1 LKPDPLPRIF
11 PGQPKIVFTDVDET
25 LTWQGRLPEE
35 TFSALAK
42 LQRAGI
48 KVVPVTG
55 ASAGWCDCMIR
66 TWPIDS
72 IIGENGAFY
81 IDRSSDGRLSYV
93 FALEEPE
100 RAINWQRLH
109 QLKEEVLNKFPF
121 AYQTADQ
128 AFRITDIAFDINQDR
143 RIDREDAF
151 TIAQH
156 CRDAGM
162 TSKVSSIHI
171 NVWCGDYNKASTA
184 NLWMAAQGIDLGE
197 AIFSGD
203 SPNDDSMFSNF
214 RQTVGV
220 ANIMP
225 FIEELDSPPM
235 YVTQQPG
242 GYGFAELAA
251 ALLNN

>member
-1 LKPDPLPRIF
+1 
-11 PGQPKIVFTDVDET
+11 
-25 LTWQGRLPEE
+25 
-35 TFSALAK
+35 
-42 LQRAGI
+42 
-48 KVVPVTG
+48 
-55 ASAGWCDCMIR
+55 MIR

-81 IDRSSDGRLSYV
+81 VDRSSDARLSYQ
-93 FALEEPE
+93 FALEESV
-100 RAINWQRLH
+100 RTVNWQRL
-109 QLKEEVLNKFPF
+109 QRLKEEVLNKFPL

-151 TIAQH
+151 TIAQY

-162 TSKVSSIHI
+162 IARVSSIHI

-184 NLWMAAQGIDLGE
+184 NLWMAAQGINHDE

-203 SPNDDSMFSNF
+203 SPNDDSMFANF
-214 RQTVGV
+214 QQTVGV

-225 FIEELDSPPM
+225 FIEELESPPM
-235 YVTQQPG
+235 YVTHRPG

-251 ALLNN
+251 AILEN

>member
-11 PGQPKIVFTDVDET
+11 PGQPKILFTDVDET

-42 LQRAGI
+42 LQKAGI
-48 KVVPVTG
+48 RVVPVTG

-81 IDRSSDGRLSYV
+81 IDRSSEGRLTYQ
-93 FALEEPE
+93 FALEESV
-100 RAINWQRLH
+100 RANNWQHL
-109 QLKEEVLNKFPF
+109 QKLQQEVLNKYSF

-128 AFRITDIAFDINQDR
+128 LFRITDIAFDINQDR
-143 RIDREDAF
+143 KIDREDAF
-151 TIAQH
+151 TIAQY
-156 CRDAGM
+156 CREAGM
-162 TSKVSSIHI
+162 VAKVSSIHI

-184 NLWMAAQGIDLGE
+184 NLWMAVHGVERGE

-235 YVTQQPG
+235 YVTHRPG

-251 ALLNN
+251 ALLDD

>member
-1 LKPDPLPRIF
+1 MKPEPLPKIF

-93 FALEEPE
+93 FAQQESE
-100 RAINWQRLH
+100 RAINCQRLH
-109 QLKEEVLNKFPF
+109 RLKEEVINKFPF

-128 AFRITDIAFDINQDR
+128 AFRKTDIAFDINQDR
-143 RIDREDAF
+143 KIDREDAF

-162 TSKVSSIHI
+162 IAKVSSIHI

-184 NLWMAAQGIDLGE
+184 NLWMVAQGIDRGE

-214 RQTVGV
+214 QQTVGV

-225 FIEELDSPPM
+225 FIEELESPPM
-235 YVTQQPG
+235 YVTHQSG

-251 ALLNN
+251 ALLDS